1 MNIGGEEL
9 NAGVA
14 AFALIGICIS
24 LFFEFI
30 NGFHDTANAVATVIY
45 THSLRPTTAV
55 VWSGIWNFFGVL
67 LSTGAV
73 AYSVVALLPPTLVL
87 NVSSGT
93 GAAALFAL
101 LIGAVIWNF
110 GTWYFGIPC
119 SSSHSLI
126 GSILGVSLAY
136 TVFRSK
142 QGEGIHWDQ
151 AGQVLMS
158 LMVSPIVGSLLLPS
172 SSLQFGSLLKLQTKL
187 TMANP
192 QATGILIPQIPTP

>member
-30 NGFHDTANAVATVIY
+30 NGFHDTANAVAT
-45 THSLRPTTAV
+45 
-55 VWSGIWNFFGVL
+55 
-67 LSTGAV
+67 
-73 AYSVVALLPPTLVL
+73 
-87 NVSSGT
+87 
-93 GAAALFAL
+93 
-101 LIGAVIWNF
+101 VIWNF

-158 LMVSPIVGSLLLPS
+158 LMVSPIVGFAAAALILFAIR
-172 SSLQFGSLLKLQTKL
+172 QFIK
-187 TMANP
+187 
-192 QATGILIPQIPTP
+192 TPDEIDDGKPPGNGNIDPPNTNSVGE